1 MALPMPYPHRDRQH
15 RTNQNAM
22 NGAMSFLD
30 LGKLM
35 NNSWKTVDEF
45 AKEVFNDL
53 AEEGR
58 NMYREKLKE
67 YNDYASRMGL
77 PKEETKAKKK
87 KSKKRKDD
95 SYEQDYHRTMMMGG
109 APGNLLSLLN
119 QNQGGFPSGMDHN
132 MIMRMAQAQVE
143 AQRSGGGQ
151 AMPMPMLSNNMN
163 APGSPADALNEDR
176 LRLRVQELEGQLA
189 AERLRMRVQELEGAL
204 ARQKSVEEQLRNH
217 LQNLSRNGG
226 RPSSQESRD
235 GGDERLQQQQTPSGS
250 QDGGPDGFNALVNAS
265 MIRNQERAVIE
276 EERNAAML
284 QRMIQERG
292 SGFSMPPGMG
302 GMNGA
307 LSSSANSSQQLL
319 ANMMMGNPSPDKKQ
333 RRN

>member
-1 MALPMPYPHRDRQH
+1 
-15 RTNQNAM
+15 M

-35 NNSWKTVDEF
+35 NNSWKTVDDF

-58 NMYREKLKE
+58 NMYREKLKD

-119 QNQGGFPSGMDHN
+119 QNQGGFPSGMDHH
-132 MIMRMAQAQVE
+132 MIMRMAQAQAE
-143 AQRSGGGQ
+143 AQRS
-151 AMPMPMLSNNMN
+151 MPMPPMSSNNMN
-163 APGSPADALNEDR
+163 PGSPADALNEDR

-226 RPSSQESRD
+226 LPSSQESRD

-276 EERNAAML
+276 EERNAML

-292 SGFSMPPGMG
+292 SGFTMPPGM

-307 LSSSANSSQQLL
+307 LSSSANSSRQLL
-319 ANMMMGNPSPDKKQ
+319 ANMMIGNPSPDKKQ

>member
-1 MALPMPYPHRDRQH
+1 
-15 RTNQNAM
+15 M

-58 NMYREKLKE
+58 NMYRERLKN

-87 KSKKRKDD
+87 KSKKRKDN

-132 MIMRMAQAQVE
+132 MIMRMAQAQAE
-143 AQRSGGGQ
+143 AQRSGGGVQ
-151 AMPMPMLSNNMN
+151 AMPMPMPSNNMN
-163 APGSPADALNEDR
+163 PGSPADALNEDR

-226 RPSSQESRD
+226 LPSQQEGRD
-235 GGDERLQQQQTPSGS
+235 GGDGRLQQQQTTPSGS

-276 EERNAAML
+276 EERNAML

-292 SGFSMPPGMG
+292 GFSGMG
-302 GMNGA
+302 LNMG
-307 LSSSANSSQQLL
+307 
-319 ANMMMGNPSPDKKQ
+319 NMMMENPSPDKKQ
-333 RRN
+333 RRS

>member
-1 MALPMPYPHRDRQH
+1 
-15 RTNQNAM
+15 
-22 NGAMSFLD
+22 
-30 LGKLM
+30 M

-58 NMYREKLKE
+58 NMYRERLKN

-87 KSKKRKDD
+87 KSKKRKDN

-109 APGNLLSLLN
+109 APDNLLSLLN

-132 MIMRMAQAQVE
+132 MIMRMAQAQAE
-143 AQRSGGGQ
+143 AQRSGGVQ
-151 AMPMPMLSNNMN
+151 AMPMPMPSNNMN
-163 APGSPADALNEDR
+163 PGSPADALNEDR

-226 RPSSQESRD
+226 LPSQQEGRD
-235 GGDERLQQQQTPSGS
+235 GGDGRLQQLQTQSGP
-250 QDGGPDGFNALVNAS
+250 QEGGPDGLNALVNAS

-276 EERNAAML
+276 EGRNAML

-292 SGFSMPPGMG
+292 GFSGMG
-302 GMNGA
+302 LNMG
-307 LSSSANSSQQLL
+307 
-319 ANMMMGNPSPDKKQ
+319 NMMMENPSPDKKQ
-333 RRN
+333 RRS